1 MNTTNPLNEILQILY
16 SIKDDKVKLEK
27 ILQFFKEEVI
37 DDVYGIVGEELS
49 DELVELVPKIAE
61 SIDSGLICFLNRE
74 TLEIE
79 EVPKTFVEDSEEFEA
94 LTGVTADSLNLKYT
108 EWISFITFEPLE
120 SNESFQIMEEFTKN
134 LEDKKLQGELF
145 NALNHRRPF
154 ANFKDIIE
162 NSRYRQDWFDF
173 KKQWLENH
181 INELLL
187 IDIDEEQKKYA
198 KEINGFYDDDGNKI
212 DPESLPVP
220 GLCVICK
227 KHQIDDWDENVL
239 CTLNR
244 LDQRNEADF
253 NCGAFEKIEY

>member
-1 MNTTNPLNEILQILY
+1 MKTLKPLEEILQILY
-16 SIKDDKVKLEK
+16 SVNEDKVKLEK
-27 ILQFFKEEVI
+27 ILQFLKEEVI
-37 DDVYGIVGEELS
+37 EDVDEIVDEELS
-49 DELVELVPKIAE
+49 EELEELVPKIAE
-61 SIDSGLICFLNRE
+61 SVDSGFICFLNRD

-79 EVPKTFVEDSEEFEA
+79 EVPKTLVEDPEEFEA
-94 LTGVTADSLNLKYT
+94 LTGETAESLNLKYT
-108 EWISFITFEPLE
+108 EWDSFITFEPLE
-120 SNESFQIMEEFTKN
+120 SHESFQIMEEFDEN
-134 LEDKKLQGELF
+134 LEDKKLKGELF

-154 ANFKDIIE
+154 ANFKDIID

-181 INELLL
+181 IRGLLL
-187 IDIDEEQKKYA
+187 IDIEEEQKKYA

-220 GLCVICK
+220 GLCIICK

-244 LDQRNEADF
+244 LDQRNEDNF
-253 NCGAFEKIEY
+253 KCGAFEKN